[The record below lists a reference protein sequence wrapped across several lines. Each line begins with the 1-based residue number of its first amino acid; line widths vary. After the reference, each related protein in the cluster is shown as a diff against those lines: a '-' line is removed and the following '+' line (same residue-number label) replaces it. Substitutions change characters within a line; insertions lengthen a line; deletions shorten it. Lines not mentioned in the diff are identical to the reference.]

1 MHSQRLKVLQKRK
14 TEKLLRPL
22 YQQLEGIL
30 GAENIWLSLPDKI
43 TYARDRWPLAT
54 LKYRFGSLPG
64 ALPHCI
70 VTPGTVEEVSEVI
83 KVGGNENIPIIPF
96 GAGSGVLGGTIPL
109 KGGIVLD
116 TKRLNR
122 ILDIDVINRIST
134 VQAGINGELF
144 EASLNRKGLTL
155 GHFPQSLYCSTVG
168 GWLATRSAGQ
178 ASTKYGKIED
188 MVISLQ
194 VVLPNGDIIHTKTA
208 PKTATGPN
216 INHIFIGS
224 EGTLGVITQASF
236 RIWPY
241 PERES
246 THVIEFPNVLSGL
259 DALRRIMQAEI
270 KPSIVR
276 LYDELESAALRGKS
290 AGDESNPCLLILIFH
305 GSEDAVQLE
314 QSKALQLCQE
324 TGGKE
329 GTPEPAYRWMEERF
343 HSRTP
348 KQVVKGK
355 LLDTIEVAAPWS
367 KLSGLYE
374 GMQKAVLGAKPTA
387 HVSAHW
393 SHVYP
398 DGACMYMTFIFDAPE
413 ESESERGYYAVWDRA
428 MEACLAAGGTISHHH
443 GIGLMRG
450 KWIEKEH
457 GSAFQVLRALKKSLD
472 PKGIMNPG
480 KLGFS

>member
-1 MHSQRLKVLQKRK
+1 MHSQGLKELQMGKK
-14 TEKLLRPL
+14 EKPLRSL
-22 YQQLEGIL
+22 YHQLEKIVGP
-30 GAENIWLSLPDKI
+30 ENVWTSFPDKI

-54 LKYRFGSLPG
+54 LKYRFGALPG

-70 VTPGTVEEVSEVI
+70 VTPETVEEVSEVI
-83 KVGGNENIPIIPF
+83 KLSGNENIPIIPF

-109 KGGIVLD
+109 EASIILD

-122 ILDIDVINRIST
+122 ILEIDGINGIAT
-134 VQAGINGELF
+134 VQAGMNGELF

-155 GHFPQSLYCSTVG
+155 GHFPQSLHCSTVG

-194 VVLPNGDIIHTKTA
+194 VVLPNGDIIHTKTV
-208 PKTATGPN
+208 PRSATGPN

-246 THVIEFPNVLSGL
+246 IHVMEFPDVLSGL
-259 DALRRIMQAEI
+259 DALRRIMQSEI

-276 LYDELESAALRGKS
+276 LYDELESAALLGKS
-290 AGDESNPCLLILIFH
+290 SHHESNPCLLTLVFH
-305 GSEDAVQLE
+305 GGKEAVELE
-314 QSKALQLCQE
+314 ESIALRLCQE
-324 TGGKE
+324 TGAKE
-329 GTPEPAYRWMEERF
+329 GTAEPAYRWMEERF

-348 KQVVKGK
+348 KQVAKGN

-367 KLSGLYE
+367 KLSALYE
-374 GMQKAVLGAKPTA
+374 GMQNAILKAKPSA
-387 HVSAHW
+387 RVSAHW
-393 SHVYP
+393 SHIYP
-398 DGACMYMTFIFDAPE
+398 DGACMYMTFIFNAPE
-413 ESESERGYYAVWDRA
+413 ESQSQNDYYAVWDGA
-428 MEACLAAGGTISHHH
+428 MEACLTAGGTISHHH

-457 GSAFQVLRALKKSLD
+457 GPAFQVLRALKKSLD
-472 PKGIMNPG
+472 PKDIMNPG
-480 KLGFS
+480 KLGL